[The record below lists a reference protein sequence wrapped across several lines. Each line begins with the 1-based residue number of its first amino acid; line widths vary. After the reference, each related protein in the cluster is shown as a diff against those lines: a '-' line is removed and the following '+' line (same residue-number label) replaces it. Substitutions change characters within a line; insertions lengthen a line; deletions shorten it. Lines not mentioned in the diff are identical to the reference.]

1 MNKRLKELRVAYGL
15 SQVEFSTRMG
25 VPQSTYARW
34 ESGTTEPGGAAV
46 ALICKTYSC
55 DETWLR
61 TGEGDMFPPTNAG
74 EELAAWFGEVLGGS
88 ASEEDFLLLDT
99 IRRIP
104 AEARRDFVR
113 AFQAAMEDYEKK
125 NNPTE

>member
-1 MNKRLKELRVAYGL
+1 MNERLKMLRKSLGL
-15 SQVEFSTRMG
+15 TQEEFSSQISTARNTLAKWENG
-25 VPQSTYARW
+25 VNLPTDAS
-34 ESGTTEPGGAAV
+34 V
-46 ALICKTYSC
+46 ALICRVFGVS
-55 DETWLR
+55 ETWLR

-104 AEARRDFVR
+104 AEARRDFIR
-113 AFQAAMEDYEKK
+113 AFRAAMEDYEKK